1 MITHHFD
8 PTILRAYDIRGI
20 LDDSLTAADAYAI
33 GVGFAD
39 IIRAKSGH
47 KIVIGRDGRL
57 SSPMLA
63 EHLSEGLVAGGMDVT
78 DIGIS
83 PTPMLYFADRMFQ
96 ADGAI
101 QITGSHN
108 PANYNG
114 FKMVI
119 GHLPF
124 YDADIAQLGQNM
136 AQGVELSATGK
147 GSLNQIDISD
157 QYISALK
164 TYAGDLSGLGQPA
177 LIWDCG
183 NGATGPV
190 VDMLTGELPGQHKVL
205 FSDIDGNFPNHHPDP
220 VDPAT
225 LHLLRQAVA
234 DHDAIIGI
242 GFDGDG
248 DRIGLI
254 DGKGRQVAGDVLT
267 AYLAEGVLRQHAGA
281 KIIFDVKSSSVA
293 LDYVRSLGGQPELW
307 KTGHSHMKMR
317 LKETAAPLA
326 GEMSGHLFMA
336 NDWYGFDDA
345 LLAAVAVLKEMAQ
358 TGRDITSFVDRL
370 PPVFATAELRIACQE
385 TEKFA
390 LVDAVAKA
398 ARSNPD
404 HGTRDVND
412 IDGIRVTTE
421 QGWWLIRASN
431 TGAELV
437 ARAEGRDKSA
447 LEMLEANIYQ
457 RLRSAGWKPAA
468 K

>member
-63 EHLSEGLVAGGMDVT
+63 EHLSEGLVGGGMDVT

-157 QYISALK
+157 Q
-164 TYAGDLSGLGQPA
+164 
-177 LIWDCG
+177 
-183 NGATGPV
+183 
-190 VDMLTGELPGQHKVL
+190 
-205 FSDIDGNFPNHHPDP
+205 
-220 VDPAT
+220 
-225 LHLLRQAVA
+225 
-234 DHDAIIGI
+234 
-242 GFDGDG
+242 
-248 DRIGLI
+248 
-254 DGKGRQVAGDVLT
+254 
-267 AYLAEGVLRQHAGA
+267 
-281 KIIFDVKSSSVA
+281 
-293 LDYVRSLGGQPELW
+293 
-307 KTGHSHMKMR
+307 
-317 LKETAAPLA
+317 
-326 GEMSGHLFMA
+326 
-336 NDWYGFDDA
+336 
-345 LLAAVAVLKEMAQ
+345 
-358 TGRDITSFVDRL
+358 
-370 PPVFATAELRIACQE
+370 
-385 TEKFA
+385 
-390 LVDAVAKA
+390 
-398 ARSNPD
+398 
-404 HGTRDVND
+404 
-412 IDGIRVTTE
+412 
-421 QGWWLIRASN
+421 
-431 TGAELV
+431 
-437 ARAEGRDKSA
+437 
-447 LEMLEANIYQ
+447 
-457 RLRSAGWKPAA
+457 
-468 K
+468 